1 MKLVVDF
8 CKSAEISELED
19 GSPPEFNDT
28 SCQATGIVPPFN
40 EYLNVNSPLQVGGL
54 YYEQFDPD
62 QFRWKHIWAGT
73 NFDGCIKNLFHN
85 SKLYDLAHPGLSR
98 NSVAGCPQTD
108 EICNNQESTFRCW
121 EHGTCVGSFVEARCQ
136 CNPGWTGPGCMTSTI
151 PTTFKPQS
159 YVKYALSFE
168 PDRFST
174 QMQLRFRTREEHG
187 ELFRVS
193 DQHNREYAIL
203 EVCIFLEEIKML
215 SKKRLFKIF
224 FLQIK
229 DCRLHF
235 RYNLNSLRTEER
247 DIWLTAIAVNDG
259 QWHTV
264 RVSRYGSA
272 ATLELD
278 GGEGRRFNETFSF
291 EGHQWLLVDKQEG
304 VFAGGKAEYTGVRTF
319 EVYADYQKGSDFIL
333 TLFSCRGSICNCCFT
348 KFCVNRLFG

>member
-1 MKLVVDF
+1 MVVDF

-28 SCQATGIVPPFN
+28 SCQATGTVPPFN
-40 EYLNVNSPLQVGGL
+40 EYLNVNSPLQLGGL
-54 YYEQFDPD
+54 YYETFDPD
-62 QFRWKHIWAGT
+62 QFKWKHIWAGT

-98 NSVAGCPQTD
+98 NSEAGCPQTD
-108 EICNNQESTFRCW
+108 EICHNQESTFRCW

-136 CNPGWTGPGCMTSTI
+136 CNPGWTGPGCMTPTI

-203 EVCIFLEEIKML
+203 EVCFIYSIWMCR
-215 SKKRLFKIF
+215 KKFV
-224 FLQIK
+224 Q
-229 DCRLHF
+229 
-235 RYNLNSLRTEER
+235 S
-247 DIWLTAIAVNDG
+247 V
-259 QWHTV
+259 
-264 RVSRYGSA
+264 
-272 ATLELD
+272 
-278 GGEGRRFNETFSF
+278 
-291 EGHQWLLVDKQEG
+291 
-304 VFAGGKAEYTGVRTF
+304 
-319 EVYADYQKGSDFIL
+319 
-333 TLFSCRGSICNCCFT
+333 
-348 KFCVNRLFG
+348 